1 MNKHQLEYFSE
12 PPPSIAVAP
21 IEPARKRPSNC
32 GVLSLACFG
41 IWSACVAIGIFGAH
55 FDPRSRVEHGAMHYL
70 LLILFASIIL
80 IPTGLILGVVGVFL
94 PDRHPRCAAVGLV
107 LHGTLILCRLW
118 MH

>member
-1 MNKHQLEYFSE
+1 M
-12 PPPSIAVAP
+12 
-21 IEPARKRPSNC
+21 
-32 GVLSLACFG
+32 
-41 IWSACVAIGIFGAH
+41 
-55 FDPRSRVEHGAMHYL
+55 DYL

-80 IPTGLILGVVGVFL
+80 IPTGLILGVVGVFQ